1 MAHLSNLG
9 CRGEGD
15 MIISL
20 LEQSCKCSNS
30 KLISFAYAAEKQQR
44 NENSNATR
52 FMQGNINQPWFV
64 LLKPTQKYNEDAMN
78 S

>member
-1 MAHLSNLG
+1 MAAMVKVISV
-9 CRGEGD
+9 
-15 MIISL
+15 IISL

-52 FMQGNINQPWFV
+52 FMQANINQPWFV
-64 LLKPTQKYNEDAMN
+64 LLRGLKPTQKYNKDALN